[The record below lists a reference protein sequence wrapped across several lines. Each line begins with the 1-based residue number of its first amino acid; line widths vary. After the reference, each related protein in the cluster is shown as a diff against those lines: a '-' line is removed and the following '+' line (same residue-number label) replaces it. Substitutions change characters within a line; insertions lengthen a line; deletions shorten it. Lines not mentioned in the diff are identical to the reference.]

1 VEARRLETADRA
13 FMLNSYFFFA
23 LFAVVGIYLLD
34 LSGRFLNL
42 SALRPELPDEFSDVY
57 DAEEYA
63 RSQEYTREGTRFAI
77 VEDSFD
83 VIVFLAFWWLGGFA
97 RLDELVRVFAEDSI
111 LRGLLFF
118 GVLYAATQV
127 LALPFA
133 IYNTFV
139 IEEKYGF
146 NKMTWRTFV
155 ADLAKALLLTL
166 LLGAPLLAL
175 VLFLFEFIGGLAW
188 LYGWIAVTGFS
199 LLLTYLAPQL
209 ILPLFN
215 KFTLL
220 GEGELKDSIRVM
232 AEKCEF
238 PLTEVYEIDGSRRS
252 TKANAFFTGLGR
264 NKKIAL
270 FDTLIENHSVREL
283 VAILAHEIGHYKKK
297 HITQAVVLG
306 ALQTG
311 VLFYMLGLF
320 LNNRGLFDAFA
331 VKEMSIYGSL
341 VFFALLFQ
349 PLSKLLGVGM
359 MIFSRKNEYEADAYA
374 AEVTGHAED
383 LISGLKRLSK
393 ENLANL
399 TPHPFFVFMNYSH
412 PPTLK
417 RIKTLESST

>member
-1 VEARRLETADRA
+1 
-13 FMLNSYFFFA
+13 M
-23 LFAVVGIYLLD
+23 
-34 LSGRFLNL
+34 
-42 SALRPELPDEFSDVY
+42 
-57 DAEEYA
+57 
-63 RSQEYTREGTRFAI
+63 
-77 VEDSFD
+77 
-83 VIVFLAFWWLGGFA
+83 GGFA
-97 RLDELVRVFAEDSI
+97 WLDELVRGFAEYSI
-111 LRGLLFF
+111 LRGLLFVGLLF
-118 GVLYAATQV
+118 TASQILS
-127 LALPFA
+127 LPFE
-133 IYNTFV
+133 IYSTFV

-146 NKMTWRTFV
+146 NKTHWRTFL
-155 ADLAKALLLTL
+155 ADLAKTILLSFLLGVPVLALLL
-166 LLGAPLLAL
+166 
-175 VLFLFEFIGGLAW
+175 FFFEFFVGLAW
-188 LYGWIAVTGFS
+188 LFGWIAVTCFS

-215 KFTLL
+215 KFTQL
-220 GEGELKDSIRVM
+220 GDGELKDAIRAM
-232 AEKCEF
+232 AEKCDF
-238 PLTEVYEIDGSRRS
+238 PLKEVYEIDGSRRS

-283 VAILAHEIGHYKKK
+283 VAVLAHEIGHYKKK
-297 HITQAVVLG
+297 HITQRVVLG
-306 ALQTG
+306 ILQMG

-341 VFFALLFQ
+341 IFFALLFQ

-374 AEVTGHAED
+374 AEVTGHPED
-383 LISGLKRLSK
+383 LINGLKQLSK

-417 RIKTLESST
+417 RIKKLASVPRE

>member
-1 VEARRLETADRA
+1 
-13 FMLNSYFFFA
+13 MLNAYFFFV

-34 LSGRFLNL
+34 LSGRLLNL
-42 SALRPELPDEFSDVY
+42 SALRPDLPDEFLDVY
-57 DAEEYA
+57 EPEEYA
-63 RSQEYTREGTRFAI
+63 HSQEYTREGTWFAI

-83 VIVFLAFWWLGGFA
+83 VIVFVAFWWLGGFA
-97 RLDELVRVFAEDSI
+97 WLDELVRGFTEDSI
-111 LRGLLFF
+111 LRGLLFI
-118 GVLYAATQV
+118 GVLYAAAQI
-127 LALPFA
+127 LAMPFE
-133 IYNTFV
+133 IYSTFV

-155 ADLAKALLLTL
+155 ADLAKALLLSL

-199 LLLTYLAPQL
+199 LLMTYLAPQL

-215 KFTLL
+215 KFTPL
-220 GEGELKDSIRVM
+220 GEGELKDSIRTM
-232 AEKCEF
+232 AETCEF

-283 VAILAHEIGHYKKK
+283 VAVLAHEIGHYKKG
-297 HITQAVVLG
+297 HITQALVLSV
-306 ALQTG
+306 LQTG
-311 VLFYMLGLF
+311 ILFYMLGLF

-331 VKEMSIYGSL
+331 VEETSIYGSL
-341 VFFALLFQ
+341 IFFALLFQ

-374 AEVTGHAED
+374 ADVTGHPED

-393 ENLANL
+393 EHLANL
-399 TPHPFFVFMNYSH
+399 TPHPLFVFMNYSH
-412 PPTLK
+412 PPTLQ
-417 RIKTLESST
+417 RIKTLTIAPRK

>member
-1 VEARRLETADRA
+1 
-13 FMLNSYFFFA
+13 MLNGYFFFV
-23 LFAVVGIYLLD
+23 LLAVVGIYLLD
-34 LSGRFLNL
+34 LSARILNL
-42 SALRPELPDEFSDVY
+42 SALRPDLPDEFSDVY

-83 VIVFLAFWWLGGFA
+83 VIVFVAFWWLGGFA
-97 RLDELVRVFAEDSI
+97 WVDELVRGFAEDSI
-111 LRGLLFF
+111 LRGLLFI
-118 GVLYAATQV
+118 GVLSAAAQI
-127 LALPFA
+127 LALPFE
-133 IYNTFV
+133 IYSTFV
-139 IEEKYGF
+139 IEEKFGF
-146 NKMTWRTFV
+146 NKTTWRTFV
-155 ADLAKALLLTL
+155 ADLAKALLLSL

-175 VLFLFEFIGGLAW
+175 VLFLFEFFGGLAW

-215 KFTLL
+215 KFTQL
-220 GEGELKDSIRVM
+220 GDGELKDSIRAM
-232 AEKCEF
+232 ADKCDF
-238 PLTEVYEIDGSRRS
+238 PLKEVYEIDGSRRS

-283 VAILAHEIGHYKKK
+283 VAVLAHEIGHYKKK
-297 HITQAVVLG
+297 HITQALVLQV
-306 ALQTG
+306 LRTG

-331 VKEMSIYGSL
+331 VTETSVYGSL
-341 VFFALLFQ
+341 IFFALLFQ

-374 AEVTGHAED
+374 AELTGNPED

-393 ENLANL
+393 DNLANL

-417 RIKTLESST
+417 RITTLASSPQE